1 MTPGPELNGTTH
13 LTPSEGHPMSVDT
26 TIPATEGL
34 GDDPMFDI
42 GRDVWDPASLDP
54 EISWDGLWAELT
66 PRQREI
72 RELAREVAVTRLRPL
87 ASRWDENEEF
97 PRETFDAVL
106 ETGLVGLTIP
116 TEYGGQGESLLEGC
130 IVVEELARACL
141 STAMTVQPFLNGPW
155 RAVHVLG
162 SEEMKQR
169 LLPGVADGTNHF
181 AIAMSEPA
189 AGSAGTDLRATL
201 TPEGDGYRLTGTKCW
216 ITGGREADTMIVF
229 ARLAGTSGPY
239 GIGAVVITGR
249 PEGMGEFHVD
259 PKMGIR
265 GVGECLVHFDDV
277 RVEAADVL
285 IEPEAGS
292 KRGTS
297 ILVNQFNP
305 ERCGNA
311 AMCTGL
317 AQAALDASVG
327 HLNARRQF
335 GRPLSEFQGLQW
347 KVADMAMDVHV
358 SRMLLWRAAASG
370 DGGFPD
376 QDATLMAKL
385 FSSEAVQRV
394 TNEAIQIHG
403 ARGYSRRWPVERYF
417 RDGRGLA
424 MGGGTAEVMRNVLG
438 SQVLGVSGSQRKR

>member
-1 MTPGPELNGTTH
+1 MTTDMTAQVALQGSGTAAA
-13 LTPSEGHPMSVDT
+13 SAE
-26 TIPATEGL
+26 
-34 GDDPMFDI
+34 PMFDAT
-42 GRDVWDPASLDP
+42 RDVWDPATLDP
-54 EISWDGLWAELT
+54 EPTYDGMWAELT
-66 PRQREI
+66 PHQREI
-72 RELAREVAVTRLRPL
+72 RERARNVAVRELRPM
-87 ASRWDENEEF
+87 ASHWDETEEF
-97 PRETFDAVL
+97 PRKTFEAVL

-116 TEYGGQGESLLEGC
+116 KEYGGQGESLLEGC

-141 STAMTVQPFLNGPW
+141 STAMSVQPFLNGPW
-155 RAVHVLG
+155 RAIHVLG
-162 SEEMKQR
+162 SDEMKAR

-189 AGSAGTDLRATL
+189 AGSAGTDLKATL
-201 TPEGDGYRLTGTKCW
+201 TPDGDGFRLTGTKCW
-216 ITGGREADTMIVF
+216 ITGGHVADTIIVF

-249 PEGMGEFHVD
+249 PKGMGEFHVD

-265 GVGECLVHFDDV
+265 GVAECMVHFDDV
-277 RVEAADVL
+277 RIGAEDVL
-285 IEPEAGS
+285 IVPEEHS

-317 AQAALDASVG
+317 GQAALDASVG
-327 HLNARRQF
+327 HLNARNQF
-335 GRPLSEFQGLQW
+335 GRPLSDFQGLQW
-347 KVADMAMDVHV
+347 KIADMAMDVHV
-358 SRMLLWRAAASG
+358 SRMLLWRAARSG

-376 QDATLMAKL
+376 QNETLMAKL
-385 FSSEAVQRV
+385 HSSEMVQRV
-394 TNEAIQIHG
+394 TNEAIGIHG

-424 MGGGTAEVMRNVLG
+424 MGGGTPEVMRNVLG
-438 SQVLGVSGSQRKR
+438 AQVLGVNGSQRRK